1 MHSAWRLQAEG
12 RSPRRRAAEANGADG
27 LIDRR
32 PTVAVVLFDGD
43 DVVVVQQQRR
53 SIGRETVE
61 LVQEQ
66 LEPGESAG
74 EAGERGVWEE
84 CGIRAA
90 RWAQHGS
97 FWAAP
102 AYSTQRVHVLSAVV
116 VAERST
122 AHPPSIRVLRLAPE
136 DLETTLDDGISL
148 AALSL
153 CRRSAAVERAEV
165 R

>member
-1 MHSAWRLQAEG
+1 MESAGGREIAEETRG
-12 RSPRRRAAEANGADG
+12 EADREDG
-27 LIDRR
+27 LVNRR
-32 PTVAVVLFDGD
+32 PTVAVVLFDGE

-74 EAGERGVWEE
+74 EAAERGVWEE

-102 AYSTQRVHVLSAVV
+102 AYSTQHVYVLSAVV

-122 AHPPSIRVLRLAPE
+122 AHPPSIRVLRLAAA
-136 DLETTLDDGISL
+136 DLDTTLDDGISL
-148 AALSL
+148 AAVSL
-153 CRRSAAVERAEV
+153 CRRSTAVERTEV